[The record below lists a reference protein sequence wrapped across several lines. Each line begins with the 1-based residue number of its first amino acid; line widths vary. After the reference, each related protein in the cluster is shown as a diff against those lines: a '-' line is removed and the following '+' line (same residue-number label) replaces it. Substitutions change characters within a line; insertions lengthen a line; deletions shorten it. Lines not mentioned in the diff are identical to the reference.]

1 MRTWLIIIASIL
13 FVVFFVITISY
24 LGSVVILKVA
34 SKYMDELNDS
44 YSEKILKLLPKTNC
58 KECGRDDCDEYV
70 ADVLQKT
77 NNRMCPYCN
86 DEINKKIEDILLA
99 RDKEIEEL
107 KKHSEEA
114 NRKSRFQWKRRDY

>member
-1 MRTWLIIIASIL
+1 MRTWLIIIGSVL

-24 LGSVVILKVA
+24 LGSVAILKAA
-34 SKYMDELNDS
+34 SKYMEELNDG
-44 YSEKILKLLPKTNC
+44 YSEKILKLLPRTNC

-70 ADVLQKT
+70 ADVLQNK
-77 NNRMCPYCN
+77 NNRMCPYCS
-86 DEINKKIEDILLA
+86 DEINKKIEELVFK
-99 RDKEIEEL
+99 RDEEIEEL